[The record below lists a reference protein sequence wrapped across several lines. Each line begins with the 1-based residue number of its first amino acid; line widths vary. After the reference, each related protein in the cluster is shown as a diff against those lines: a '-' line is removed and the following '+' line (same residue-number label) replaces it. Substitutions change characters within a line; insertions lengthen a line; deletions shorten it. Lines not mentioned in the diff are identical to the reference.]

1 MKEQILSGIHRVT
14 KRDDKAFA
22 TTIQMHNANVQDAL
36 TQLRALVLDTARAT
50 PGVGRIEEALR
61 WGQHSFLTPETG
73 SGSTIRIG
81 GVRHDP
87 EMVAMYFHCQSG
99 LIPAFKELYGGK
111 LTYDGKR
118 ALLFQTGKRIPAKIL
133 AHCIALALTHHLRK
147 KVVDKTR
154 VLNDPPHHY
163 RHRSRAG

>member
-1 MKEQILSGIHRVT
+1 MS

-22 TTIQMHNANVQDAL
+22 KVIEKHNAKVQL
-36 TQLRALVLDTARAT
+36 TLTALRALVLDTARAT
-50 PGVGRIEEALR
+50 PGVGRIEEGLR

-73 SGSTIRIG
+73 SGSTIRID

-87 EMVAMYFHCQSG
+87 ERAAVYFHCQSG
-99 LIPAFKELYGGK
+99 LVDAFEEIYGDK

-118 ALLFQTGKRIPAKIL
+118 ALLFPTGKHIPAKIV

-147 KVVDKTR
+147 KLKKI
-154 VLNDPPHHY
+154 
-163 RHRSRAG
+163 SR